1 MEISPTIYVGDI
13 VRELEAA
20 APPALQEEYDNS
32 GLQIGSRAAAC
43 TGVLLCVDVTPAI
56 VDEAI
61 ARGCNLIVS
70 HHPIIFKGI
79 KRLTGSTPQQA
90 AIMNAIAAGVSIYA
104 CHTNLDNTTGG
115 VSHEM
120 ARRLGLQDVAVLERM
135 HDMMMK
141 LVTMVPDDDVD
152 RVAVALFEAGAG
164 TLGNYDSCSFRSRG
178 EGTFRAL
185 DGANPYVGD
194 ILEMHVEHETRLEVM
209 LPSWRRKEVEEA
221 LIASHPY
228 EVPAY
233 DFIRLDN
240 DSPYWG
246 SGITGRL
253 PHPMSPDDFISRVKE
268 AFGSP
273 VVRCTTY
280 DPAITLSR
288 VALCGGSGA
297 FLIPAAISRG
307 AQVIVTS
314 DVKYHDFVDHASDLL
329 IVDIGHYESE
339 QCTKDIFY
347 HVISKK
353 FPTFAVYYAEKEKNP
368 INYR

>member
-1 MEISPTIYVGDI
+1 MTISPTIYVGDI
-13 VRELEAA
+13 VRELETI
-20 APPALQEEYDNS
+20 APPALQEDYDNS
-32 GLQIGSRAAAC
+32 GLQVGTRSAAC

-61 ARGCNLIVS
+61 ERGCNLIVS
-70 HHPIIFKGI
+70 HHPLIFKGL
-79 KRLTGSTPQQA
+79 KRLNGTTPQQA
-90 AIMNAIAAGVSIYA
+90 TIMNAIAGGISVYS
-104 CHTNLDNTTGG
+104 CHTNLDNTHGG

-120 ARRLGLQDVAVLERM
+120 ARRLGLEDVAVLERM
-135 HDMMMK
+135 HARMMK
-141 LVTMVPDDDVD
+141 LVTMVPDADAD

-164 TLGNYDSCSFRSRG
+164 TLGDYDSCSFRSRG

-185 DGANPYVGD
+185 DGARPYVGD

-209 LPSWRRKEVEEA
+209 LPSWCRREVEEA
-221 LIASHPY
+221 LLASHPY

-233 DFIRLDN
+233 DFIALDN

-246 SGITGRL
+246 SGVTGRL
-253 PHPMSPDDFISRVKE
+253 PQPLSPDSLIDRVKE

-273 VVRCTTY
+273 ITRCSSY
-280 DPAITLSR
+280 DPGISLSR

-297 FLIPAAISRG
+297 FLIPTAIARG
-307 AQVIVTS
+307 AQAIVTS
-314 DVKYHDFVDHASDLL
+314 DVKYHDFVDHASDIL
-329 IVDIGHYESE
+329 IIDIGHYESE

-353 FPTFAVYYAEKEKNP
+353 FPNFAVYYAEKEKNP